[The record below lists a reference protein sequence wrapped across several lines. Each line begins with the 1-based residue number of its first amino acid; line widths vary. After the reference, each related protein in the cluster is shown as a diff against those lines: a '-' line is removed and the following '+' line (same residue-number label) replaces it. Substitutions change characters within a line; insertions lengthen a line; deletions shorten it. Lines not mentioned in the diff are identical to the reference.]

1 MVYNQSTLSL
11 SYEVKLNNSISDCL
25 NFQVEYE
32 NMISSGI
39 FNHILRKLLKFNRV
53 DNIIT
58 SSSINVIC
66 HDSIIES
73 IQTSRLYNSIIHMQ
87 QQQQQQ
93 QQQQAVDLEHHH
105 DTPLQQPISSILP
118 STALKYGSFEKRSS
132 SLSKTNNSST
142 SNKFYY
148 YLCIG
153 ILTLVVLLGSI
164 YSTALKNMI
173 LIQNCSSGRISS
185 SSGRSSSRSNSSI
198 RSCNSSVDVS
208 NKFLSPSK
216 NNSSALDLER
226 AYQLNRRSNDIIVG
240 IDRKSEENSSSIHVT
255 VVND

>member
-11 SYEVKLNNSISDCL
+11 SYEVKLNNSVSDCM

-39 FNHILRKLLKFNRV
+39 FNHILRLLLKFNHV

-73 IQTSRLYNSIIHMQ
+73 IQTSRLYNSIIHM
-87 QQQQQQ
+87 QQQQQ

-132 SLSKTNNSST
+132 SSLSKTNYSSS

-185 SSGRSSSRSNSSI
+185 SSSSSSRRNSSSRS
-198 RSCNSSVDVS
+198 NSSVDVS
-208 NKFLSPSK
+208 NKFLSPLK

-226 AYQLNRRSNDIIVG
+226 AYQLNRRSNDVIVG

>member
-11 SYEVKLNNSISDCL
+11 SYEVKLNNSVSDCM

-87 QQQQQQ
+87 QLQ
-93 QQQQAVDLEHHH
+93 QQQQAVDQE
-105 DTPLQQPISSILP
+105 PISSILP
-118 STALKYGSFEKRSS
+118 STALKYGSFEKRSSSSS

-173 LIQNCSSGRISS
+173 LFQNCSSGRISS
-185 SSGRSSSRSNSSI
+185 SSSGRISSSSSRS
-198 RSCNSSVDVS
+198 NSSVDVS
-208 NKFLSPSK
+208 NKFLSPLK
-216 NNSSALDLER
+216 NNLDLER

-255 VVND
+255 VVKD

>member
-11 SYEVKLNNSISDCL
+11 SYEVKLNNSVSDCM

-73 IQTSRLYNSIIHMQ
+73 IQASRLYNSIIHMQ
-87 QQQQQQ
+87 QLQ
-93 QQQQAVDLEHHH
+93 QQQQAVDLE
-105 DTPLQQPISSILP
+105 PISSFLP
-118 STALKYGSFEKRSS
+118 STALKYGSFEKRSSSS

-164 YSTALKNMI
+164 YSTALTNMI
-173 LIQNCSSGRISS
+173 LFQNCSNGRISS
-185 SSGRSSSRSNSSI
+185 SSGGRSSSSRS
-198 RSCNSSVDVS
+198 NSSVDVS
-208 NKFLSPSK
+208 NKFLSPLK
-216 NNSSALDLER
+216 NNLDLER

>member
-11 SYEVKLNNSISDCL
+11 SYEVKLNNSVSDCM

-53 DNIIT
+53 DSIIT

-73 IQTSRLYNSIIHMQ
+73 IQTSRLYNLIIHMQ
-87 QQQQQQ
+87 QH
-93 QQQQAVDLEHHH
+93 QQAVDLEHHH

-118 STALKYGSFEKRSS
+118 STALKYGSFEKRSSSSS

-164 YSTALKNMI
+164 YSTALTNMI
-173 LIQNCSSGRISS
+173 LFQNCSNGRISS
-185 SSGRSSSRSNSSI
+185 SSGGRSSSSRS
-198 RSCNSSVDVS
+198 NSSVDVS
-208 NKFLSPSK
+208 NKFLSPLK
-216 NNSSALDLER
+216 NNLDLER
-226 AYQLNRRSNDIIVG
+226 AYQLNRRSNDIIY
-240 IDRKSEENSSSIHVT
+240 
-255 VVND
+255 